1 MPWNASDSQPPSD
14 VPERGPT
21 VRVVPPPVT
30 RPANRSGILDTPL
43 LTFEDNAWTIRH
55 AVEGT
60 QIFGGNGSGK
70 TSGSG
75 RTIASSFVRHGF
87 GGLVLTAKP
96 DDLDQ
101 WVANLEAAG
110 LSPQEIVDRV
120 VVVQTPESPPCRVT
134 TPAKHDLTLPDCRA
148 FNFLAYEFERCGTLT
163 HDIVSLFINAL
174 SPGSAAVS
182 SSDPFWD
189 EALRELLTHAVDL
202 AALATQASEG
212 TPRIRLN
219 HLLDIIDSAPQSLG
233 QASSDSWRDPSR
245 SACWSAIRLVAD
257 RLVKTKTLSAGRLA
271 DFSRTLD
278 YWTNRFPALSDRTR
292 SVVVTSLT
300 AKASGLLHSPIRELL
315 CGDDDGVSSDARPDV
330 TFYGKIVILNLP
342 VKLYGEVGRFA
353 QTIWKTVWQRAVERR
368 IKDLETNTDQRPLFL
383 WADEAQYFITRED
396 TGFQQTA
403 RASMAA
409 TVFLTQNISNYY
421 AALPA
426 ASAKA
431 TTDSLV
437 GNLQTKIFHANGDP
451 ATNEWAE
458 RLFGKTVRSMAS
470 SSATWSHQSDS
481 VAQGR
486 SANMMSVVEA
496 QHFARLRT
504 GGPGKNYCVDAW
516 VYKAGL
522 PWEQSAATMLALGY
536 KEVPPHILHC
546 TFHQGVL

>member
-1 MPWNASDSQPPSD
+1 MPWNSVESELPSSD
-14 VPERGPT
+14 PETGPT
-21 VRVVPPPVT
+21 VRVVPPPAR
-30 RPANRSGILDTPL
+30 RPASRNELLDVPL
-43 LTFEDNAWTIRH
+43 LYLDGNHWTIRD

-60 QIFGGNGSGK
+60 QVFGGNGSGK

-75 RTIASSFVRHGF
+75 RTIASAFVRHGF

-96 DDLDQ
+96 DDLYQ

-110 LSPQEIVDRV
+110 LSPTEIVDRV
-120 VVVQTPESPPCRVT
+120 VVVQTPESPPCQIK
-134 TPAKHDLTLPDCRA
+134 TPKGHTLTLPECRA
-148 FNFLAYEFERCGTLT
+148 FNFLAYEFDRCGKLT
-163 HDIVSLFINAL
+163 NDIVSLFINAL

-189 EALRELLTHAVDL
+189 EALRELLTHSVDL
-202 AALATQASEG
+202 AALTSEAEEG
-212 TPRIRLN
+212 TPRVRLSQV
-219 HLLDIIDSAPQSLG
+219 LDIIDSAPKDLSQAASL
-233 QASSDSWRDPSR
+233 SWRDPAR
-245 SACWSAIRLVAD
+245 SACWKGIRKVAD
-257 RLVKTKTLSAGRLA
+257 TLVKDKRLTPGRLA
-271 DFSRTLD
+271 DFSRNLD
-278 YWTNRFPALSDRTR
+278 FWTSRFPALSDRTR
-292 SVVVTSLT
+292 SVVVSSLT

-315 CGDDDGVSSDARPDV
+315 CGDDDGVSSNAQPEV
-330 TFYGKIVILNLP
+330 TFHGKIVILNVP

-368 IKDLETNTDQRPLFL
+368 VKVIDEDPEQRPVFL

-396 TGFQQTA
+396 AGFQQTA
-403 RASMAA
+403 RSSMAA
-409 TVFLTQNISNYY
+409 TVYLTQNISNYY

-470 SSATWSHQSDS
+470 SSATFSHQSDS
-481 VAQGR
+481 VGQGR
-486 SANMMSVVEA
+486 SASMMSVVEA

-504 GGPGKNYCVDAW
+504 GGPGKKYCVDAW

-522 PWEQSAATMLALGY
+522 PWEQSTATMLKLGY